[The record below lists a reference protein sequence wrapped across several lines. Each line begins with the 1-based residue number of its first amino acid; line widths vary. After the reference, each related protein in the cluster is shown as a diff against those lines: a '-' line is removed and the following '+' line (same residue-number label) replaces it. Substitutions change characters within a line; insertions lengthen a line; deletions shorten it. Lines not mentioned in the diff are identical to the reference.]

1 MSKIHPKAV
10 IEPGAK
16 LAENVSIGPFCYIGP
31 QVVLHEGVKIFSHV
45 SLTGNTQI
53 GANTEIYPFACLGYP
68 PQDQK
73 YKGEHVRLVVG
84 RNNIIREHVTIH
96 PGTPIGRGETTIGND
111 CFIMVACHIAHD
123 CHIGN
128 NTVFANNSTLGGH
141 VSIGDYARLG
151 GMVAVHQ
158 RVRIG
163 AHAII
168 GGMSGV
174 ESDVI
179 PFGVVMGERAN
190 LTGLNL
196 VGLKRRGFSQNT
208 IQELRQAYQQ
218 IFIPEQDSPS
228 FAQRVQ
234 KVAEQS
240 IERDEVMQL
249 VSFIQAES
257 QRNLCLPKVS

>member
-1 MSKIHPKAV
+1 MSKIHPTAV

-16 LAENVSIGPFCYIGP
+16 LAENVSIGPFCYIGS

-45 SLTGNTQI
+45 SLTGHTQI

-68 PQDQK
+68 PQHQK

-96 PGTPIGRGETTIGND
+96 PGTPIGRGETAIGND

-123 CHIGN
+123 CQVGN
-128 NTVFANNSTLGGH
+128 HAVFANNATLGGH
-141 VSIGDYARLG
+141 VSIGDYAILG

-158 RVRIG
+158 HVRIG

-174 ESDVI
+174 ENDVI

-196 VGLKRRGFSQNT
+196 VGLKRRGFSQNI

-218 IFIPEQDSPS
+218 IFIPEQDSLS

-234 KVAEQS
+234 EVAEQS